1 MSTSI
6 TSSPR
11 APDTNLKTR
20 KEKKYSQYL
29 AILIGQSFSIF
40 GSQIVSFALIWY
52 LITLETQSV
61 SLFALVIM
69 IMNIPPILIIPLAG
83 VFADRWDRKKTIIIA
98 DLLITLT
105 TLGMI
110 AMFIVGP
117 PPLWGIIVVSILRG
131 IFQSFHSPA
140 INAIVPAMVP
150 SDKLPRANGLKSFST
165 GVVQIIAPVIAAGL
179 MVLFP
184 IQTIL
189 WIDVITFIIA
199 LVPILLASIPSVSRS
214 DISKSSP
221 SFVQELASGF
231 STLKSTSGLLLL
243 AGWSACFNFLIL
255 PFGILLPVFIN
266 VIHAGTGSDFAVIAA
281 IYSVGFLFGS
291 LAGSVKKKWNHVRLW
306 ILVSGFCVFM
316 ASTIVILAPHRA
328 FQIMGVGQFIGGFSM
343 AIAVILYNTALQR
356 AVPMEFQGRIYSI
369 DMFLSLLIAPITIY
383 LAGPLSETMGIV
395 QFFLLYSILGM
406 VMNVLVY
413 FLGLTKIPLG
423 KSEDT
428 ENILLEDDSR

>member
-1 MSTSI
+1 MSTTI
-6 TSSPR
+6 TSSSK
-11 APDTNLKTR
+11 APSIDLISRTETN
-20 KEKKYSQYL
+20 YSQYL

-52 LITLETQSV
+52 LVTLVSGSV
-61 SLFALVIM
+61 SLYALIIM

-83 VFADRWDRKKTIIIA
+83 VFADRWDRKKTIIVA

-105 TLGMI
+105 TLAMI
-110 AMFIVGP
+110 AMFIIGP

-150 SDKLPRANGLKSFST
+150 SDKLPRVNGLKSFST

-184 IQTIL
+184 IQAIL
-189 WIDVITFIIA
+189 WIDVITFLIA
-199 LVPILLASIPSVSRS
+199 LVPILLASIPSISRS

-221 SFVQELASGF
+221 SFIQELATGF
-231 STLKSTSGLLLL
+231 STLKSTSGLMLL

-255 PFGILLPVFIN
+255 PFGILLPIFIN
-266 VIHAGTGSDFAVIAA
+266 VIHAGSGSDYAVIAA
-281 IYSVGFLFGS
+281 IYSVGFLVGS
-291 LAGSVKKKWNHVRLW
+291 LAGSVKKKWKHVSLW
-306 ILVSGFCVFM
+306 ILISGFCVFM

-328 FQIMGVGQFIGGFSM
+328 FQIMGVGQFLGGFFM
-343 AIAVILYNTALQR
+343 AFAVILYSTALQR
-356 AVPMEFQGRIYSI
+356 AVPLEFQGRIYSI
-369 DMFLSLLIAPITIY
+369 DMFFSLLIAPITIY
-383 LAGPLSETMGIV
+383 LGGPISETMGIV

-406 VMNVLVY
+406 VMNILVY
-413 FLGLTKIPLG
+413 FLGLTKRSLG
-423 KSEDT
+423 NAEDT